1 MSIKFACLIINKL
14 SFLQLS
20 FAGIYI
26 PESSHYYYPNFR
38 TQGRFPAD
46 KKSVLEE
53 LNTIHEI
60 DEEERSTVRQ
70 RMSRDTGY
78 TGLSILH
85 RLYPLY
91 GFLYDESTVYDEMH
105 TISLNVV
112 KNALLDLR
120 IDSRN
125 GIDWSKVDDRLNQ
138 IPWPSG
144 MSSQMSIVFVL
155 AFNRIFC
162 LYIIF
167 GPILHFAC
175 NVAST

>member
-1 MSIKFACLIINKL
+1 MSNQSTYHTCIQL
-14 SFLQLS
+14 SFLQLP

-38 TQGRFPAD
+38 TQGRFPAE
-46 KKSVLEE
+46 KKSVLEK
-53 LNTIHEI
+53 LDTIREI

-112 KNALLDLR
+112 KNALSDLR
-120 IDSRN
+120 VDSTN

-144 MSSQMSIVFVL
+144 MFIPNVHSFCFGLKQNLLPVYNIWFTLCM
-155 AFNRIFC
+155 RIM
-162 LYIIF
+162 
-167 GPILHFAC
+167 
-175 NVAST
+175 

>member
-1 MSIKFACLIINKL
+1 MSIKFACPIINKL

-26 PESSHYYYPNFR
+26 HASSHYYYPNFS

-53 LNTIHEI
+53 LNTIREI

-138 IPWPSG
+138 IPSPSG
-144 MSSQMSIVFVL
+144 MLVIPNVHS
-155 AFNRIFC
+155 FC
-162 LYIIF
+162 F
-167 GPILHFAC
+167 GL
-175 NVAST
+175 

>member
-1 MSIKFACLIINKL
+1 
-14 SFLQLS
+14 
-20 FAGIYI
+20 
-26 PESSHYYYPNFR
+26 
-38 TQGRFPAD
+38 
-46 KKSVLEE
+46 
-53 LNTIHEI
+53 
-60 DEEERSTVRQ
+60 
-70 RMSRDTGY
+70 MSRDTGY

-120 IDSRN
+120 IDGRN